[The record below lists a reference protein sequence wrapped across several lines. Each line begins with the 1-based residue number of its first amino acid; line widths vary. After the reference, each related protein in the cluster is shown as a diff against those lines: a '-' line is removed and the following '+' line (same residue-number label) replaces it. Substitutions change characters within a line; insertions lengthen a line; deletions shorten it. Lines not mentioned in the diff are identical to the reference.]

1 MPDGVAD
8 HLRDLLDARLTA
20 RLTLDQAAGILL
32 ARSPVG
38 AVVPEVGFYDQSHLT
53 RHFERILAVRPARYA
68 SEARASARR
77 GERPGLV
84 RAYTR

>member
-38 AVVPEVGFYDQSHLT
+38 AVVPEVGFYDQS
-53 RHFERILAVRPARYA
+53 I
-68 SEARASARR
+68 
-77 GERPGLV
+77 
-84 RAYTR
+84 